1 MRVGYILLYVMHLGK
16 IPYSFGKK
24 ELSVTNN

>member
-1 MRVGYILLYVMHLGK
+1 MRVGYVLYVMHLGK

-24 ELSVTNN
+24 ELRFTNN